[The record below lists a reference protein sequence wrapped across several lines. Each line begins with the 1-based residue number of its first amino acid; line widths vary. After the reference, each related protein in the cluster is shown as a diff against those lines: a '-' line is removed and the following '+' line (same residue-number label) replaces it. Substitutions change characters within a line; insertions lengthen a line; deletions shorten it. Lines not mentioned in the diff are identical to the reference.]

1 MLLLRIY
8 ISLLALVFSVLV
20 IVSNGL
26 GILSGLVITSSLLF
40 LIFDIKSEVA
50 EIDLFEQR
58 IKQFESFLEH
68 K

>member
-20 IVSNGL
+20 VLSNGL

-58 IKQFESFLEH
+58 IKQFESFLDH